1 MVAIICAN
9 CEMRNEIVPA
19 EILKILLRDEEL
31 GEDVDLAAL
40 GVKTESFSGSDL
52 KRAYSIGLNTK
63 DDCSRFSQ
71 PNPLDLCIAAA
82 LDAVKESVDVPWIVP
97 TKAVTHQE
105 TDSNTISISSTS
117 SRESPIDEPLAN
129 NAPITTTIPDFETVA
144 PVRVLRGKH
153 FAKALQEITPSSS
166 ESLGTLASLRK
177 WNDEFGEGATAKGR
191 KRRGWGEK
199 FGFGPKPSETGRGSN
214 VNVTQPPPS
223 TVTPP
228 IERELPDSPASSA

>member
-1 MVAIICAN
+1 MAIICAN
-9 CEMRNEIVPA
+9 CEMRNVIVSA

-52 KRAYSIGLNTK
+52 KRTYSIGLNTK
-63 DDCSRFSQ
+63 DDCSRFSK

-97 TKAVTHQE
+97 TKAVTHEE
-105 TDSNTISISSTS
+105 TGSNAISISSTS
-117 SRESPIDEPLAN
+117 LRESPIDKPLAN
-129 NAPITTTIPDFETVA
+129 NALTAATIPDAETA
-144 PVRVLRGKH
+144 ARVRVLRGKH

-191 KRRGWGEK
+191 KRRGWGDK
-199 FGFGPKPSETGRGSN
+199 FGFGLKPSESGRGSN
-214 VNVTQPPPS
+214 INVIQPPPS
-223 TVTPP
+223 PPP
-228 IERELPDSPASSA
+228 IEREPPNSPASSA